1 MLKFV
6 LIVFL
11 ALSVLRC
18 ASTEVEQ
25 NHILVEEEVEHDIIE
40 PKAAQKET
48 NFNEFLSEFPEQ
60 SLPLEITN
68 VSTYCFNIESMDT
81 TLIKDWLVNNSQ
93 SSELVELFSHSNYR
107 ILPLFKLKNHPG
119 TICFSIQEETN
130 DHKGLY
136 DAVWMVKYNDNG
148 EILSY
153 KDMLFGGQYEF
164 TEKSEE
170 LGEAYEIT
178 TKEIDQLSISLE
190 SLDSINVT
198 QVRYTLKKGQDWR
211 VDQNLKINDSVALPT
226 IQQVFSL
233 L

>member
-18 ASTEVEQ
+18 TSTEVEQ
-25 NHILVEEEVEHDIIE
+25 NQILAEQEVENDVIE
-40 PKAAQKET
+40 PKATHKET
-48 NFNEFLSEFPEQ
+48 NFDEFLSVFPEQ
-60 SLPLEITN
+60 SLPIEITN
-68 VSTYCFNIESMDT
+68 VSTYCFNIKSMDT
-81 TLIKDWLVNNSQ
+81 ALIKDWLVNNSQ
-93 SSELVELFSHSNYR
+93 SSELAEIFSHSNYR

-136 DAVWMVKYNDNG
+136 DAVWMVKYNVKG

-190 SLDSINVT
+190 TLDSINVT

-226 IQQVFSL
+226 IQKVFSL